1 MHSTKLTALAGII
14 AFTLTGCG
22 GESGSDSPTS
32 TTPFTL
38 SVTDAPVDD
47 AKEVV
52 ITFGKVALLPQD
64 GGSPLI
70 YDVYLTDDEG
80 NPVDENGE
88 LLPDGADTI
97 PLSVNLLDYQGSA
110 SLPLIQDQVVL
121 TGRYKL
127 CVFANDGDHPTHRSY
142 VVVDEDETPEN
153 HPGLSVKGD
162 GACPQGVGKED
173 KAGVLY
179 FNNTFNVNA
188 DSNDFAVE
196 FDLRR
201 GLKDA
206 SSAPDY
212 TIQRTSVSL
221 INTVTT
227 GNIQGTVAADA
238 FTACNTPEDSSAV
251 QAVYLYDNTV
261 TQENMA
267 PIGGINVPKPI
278 TTAAVNWNQDQTA
291 YEFSFGFIEPNRY
304 NLGYTCTGQFDN
316 GDENGDP
323 VAAGFTIYKTS
334 NDVAVTVGQDV
345 QVTF

>member
-70 YDVYLTDDEG
+70 YEVYLTDDEG

-188 DSNDFAVE
+188 DNNDFAVE

-227 GNIQGTVAADA
+227 GNIEGTID
-238 FTACNTPEDSSAV
+238 TATFSACHPQEDLTSV
-251 QAVYLYDNTV
+251 QSVYLYNSNV
-261 TQENMA
+261 AQENMA
-267 PIGGINVPKPI
+267 PIGGSDESKPL
-278 TTAAVNWNQDQTA
+278 TSASVNWNESLAA
-291 YEFSFGFIEPNRY
+291 YTFSFGFMEPGSY
-304 NLGYTCTGQFDN
+304 NLGYTCTAQFD
-316 GDENGDP
+316 GGEENHDP
-323 VAAGFTIYKTS
+323 VAAGFSIYDSQSDVT
-334 NDVAVTVGQDV
+334 VAVGKDTKVL
-345 QVTF
+345 F